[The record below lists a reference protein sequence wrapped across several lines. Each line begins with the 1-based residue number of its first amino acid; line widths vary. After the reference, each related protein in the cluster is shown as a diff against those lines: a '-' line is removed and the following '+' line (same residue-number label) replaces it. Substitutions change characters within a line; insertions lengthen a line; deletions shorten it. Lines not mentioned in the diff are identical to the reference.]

1 MSTFQTLFSQD
12 IGRMNWRTVLDSFFS
27 AFNQFRTI
35 SFIDIIDILIV
46 AYIIYRIMK
55 LLKDTS
61 AERLIKGIIILVGI
75 MLLASMLHLTM
86 ISWLLQQALNVGLF
100 AIVVVFQPELRRLLE
115 QIGKGN
121 FSRLIVPADA
131 PDEVESMITATVSA
145 CADMSRTKTG
155 ALIVF
160 ERRERLGEIIS
171 TGTAVDAA
179 PSAELIKNIFFKNS
193 PLHDGAMIVRAGRVC
208 AAGCVLPLSGNQSL
222 SRDLGTRH
230 RAAVGMSESAD
241 SVLVVV
247 SEETGSISVA
257 IGGMLKRHLSPDM
270 LRKLLENE
278 LLDSEKQEK
287 SRLAAIRDMW
297 KGGAGK

>member
-1 MSTFQTLFSQD
+1 MPLEFGLKD
-12 IGRMNWRTVLDSFFS
+12 
-27 AFNQFRTI
+27 
-35 SFIDIIDILIV
+35 FIDIFLVALMLFYCYKVMKESRSLNVFFGVLIFVVFWLFVSQILE
-46 AYIIYRIMK
+46 MK
-55 LLKDTS
+55 LLGSILDKLVSVGTL
-61 AERLIKGIIILVGI
+61 ALIIL
-75 MLLASMLHLTM
+75 
-86 ISWLLQQALNVGLF
+86 
-100 AIVVVFQPELRRLLE
+100 FQEEIRNFFFT
-115 QIGKGN
+115 IGTH
-121 FSRLIVPADA
+121 RQ
-131 PDEVESMITATVSA
+131 VESLLKLIRRNKKDNKKTNKDDIMPIVMA
-145 CADMSRTKTG
+145 CMSMSKQKVG
-155 ALIVF
+155 ALIVI
-160 ERRERLGEIIS
+160 ERNLPLNDIIRS
-171 TGTAVDAA
+171 G
-179 PSAELIKNIFFKNS
+179 ELIDANINQRLIENIFFKNS